1 MKTKKKWLS
10 FLWAVLLLAVAIA
23 LPQLFPKKY
32 HTNLMNQCLINI
44 IVVTG
49 LNFITGLTG
58 QMNMGTAGI
67 FSLGAYTSALLST
80 KLNASPWLGLLAAIG
95 MGCLIGICLGYPS
108 LRLKGVY
115 LSLTTIGFS
124 EVVRIFITNLDD
136 LTGGAVGVT
145 RIPAFSLFG
154 FTFKDNISNYY
165 LYLGITVILL
175 VLAWRLV
182 HSKWGRA
189 FKAIKDNPEAME
201 SAGVNIAS
209 LKIMAFTLA
218 AIYGC
223 IGGALYAHFIRY
235 INPATYTLDFSINYV
250 IMLVIGGLGT
260 VPGSVLGAILVTI
273 TPEILR
279 FLQNYYWFIYSIITL
294 VFVVF
299 LPNGMYSVLL
309 SVKSAL
315 ANLFRKGGAG
325 NGNRS

>member
-1 MKTKKKWLS
+1 
-10 FLWAVLLLAVAIA
+10 
-23 LPQLFPKKY
+23 
-32 HTNLMNQCLINI
+32 
-44 IVVTG
+44 
-49 LNFITGLTG
+49 
-58 QMNMGTAGI
+58 
-67 FSLGAYTSALLST
+67 
-80 KLNASPWLGLLAAIG
+80 
-95 MGCLIGICLGYPS
+95 
-108 LRLKGVY
+108 
-115 LSLTTIGFS
+115 
-124 EVVRIFITNLDD
+124 
-136 LTGGAVGVT
+136 
-145 RIPAFSLFG
+145 
-154 FTFKDNISNYY
+154 
-165 LYLGITVILL
+165 
-175 VLAWRLV
+175 
-182 HSKWGRA
+182 
-189 FKAIKDNPEAME
+189 ME

-309 SVKSAL
+309 SVKSSL

>member
-80 KLNASPWLGLLAAIG
+80 KLNVSPWLGLLAAIV
-95 MGCLIGICLGYPS
+95 MGCLIGVCLGYPS

-154 FTFKDNISNYY
+154 FTFKDNVSNYY
-165 LYLGITVILL
+165 LYLAITVVLL
-175 VLAWRLV
+175 LLAWRLV

-218 AIYGC
+218 AIYVC

-309 SVKSAL
+309 SVKSSL

>member
-80 KLNASPWLGLLAAIG
+80 KLNVSPWLGLLAAIV
-95 MGCLIGICLGYPS
+95 MGCLIGVCLGYPS

-154 FTFKDNISNYY
+154 FIFKDNVSNYY
-165 LYLGITVILL
+165 LYLAITVVLL
-175 VLAWRLV
+175 LLAWRLV

-309 SVKSAL
+309 SVKSSL

>member
-1 MKTKKKWLS
+1 
-10 FLWAVLLLAVAIA
+10 
-23 LPQLFPKKY
+23 
-32 HTNLMNQCLINI
+32 
-44 IVVTG
+44 
-49 LNFITGLTG
+49 
-58 QMNMGTAGI
+58 MGTAGI

-80 KLNASPWLGLLAAIG
+80 KLNVSPWLGLLAAIV
-95 MGCLIGICLGYPS
+95 MGCLIGVCLGYPS

-154 FTFKDNISNYY
+154 FTFKDNVSNYY
-165 LYLGITVILL
+165 LYLAITVVLL
-175 VLAWRLV
+175 LLAWRLV

-309 SVKSAL
+309 SVKSSL